1 MYKLQEF
8 VLPDG
13 RTFTAPSIHWAEDD
27 VWQSDFCDPNEWNSE
42 REMRLDMVIEY
53 LTEGND
59 PNFFGSW
66 ECYDEDEFI
75 EKYNKFIS

>member
-1 MYKLQEF
+1 MVGHSL
-8 VLPDG
+8 LL
-13 RTFTAPSIHWAEDD
+13 PSIG
-27 VWQSDFCDPNEWNSE
+27 QKMTFGNQNFCDPNEWNSE

>member
-27 VWQSDFCDPNEWNSE
+27 VWQSDFCDPNEWNTE
-42 REMRLDMVIEY
+42 REMRLDMLIEY
-53 LTEGND
+53 LTDGID
-59 PNFFGSW
+59 YNFFASW
-66 ECYDEDEFI
+66 NCYDEDEFI
-75 EKYNKFIS
+75 EKYYQFID